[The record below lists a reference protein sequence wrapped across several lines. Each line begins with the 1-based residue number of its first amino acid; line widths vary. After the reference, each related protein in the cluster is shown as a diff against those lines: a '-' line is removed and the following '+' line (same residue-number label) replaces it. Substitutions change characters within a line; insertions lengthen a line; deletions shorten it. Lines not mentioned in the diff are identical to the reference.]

1 MSSPR
6 IVIVTYNWPPR
17 NAIGTHRPYA
27 WAKYWKEAGAKVT
40 VVTACKQPFDGPLDL
55 ELPPI
60 PGVEVIEV
68 PYGGAVSRVGGFL
81 RSGRTRLLA
90 KKVKAW
96 LIKVGK
102 RSMDPRMAWRK
113 AAQPVAQQLAMEA
126 DVVVSTYGPAAA
138 HLIGYDMRTANPR
151 LRWVADYRDLWSQSH
166 ISELP
171 KKVRLTTRNI
181 ELNTVGAYADVLT
194 AVSHD
199 LVDQISSLAQKKA
212 FYVPNGFDIDEE
224 LLRRRLTDGAPKP
237 SRPMRIVHTGM
248 IYEGHRDPTPLLDV
262 LSKLYLKGDI
272 DAGDVTIDFYGE
284 RVDLAKR
291 LAGRADYA
299 PFIRLMGHVS
309 REKALI
315 AQREAGLLLLLES
328 PAAEAR
334 GVLTGKL
341 FEYIAAGRPI
351 LCVGSRPEYEIGEIL
366 VSTGTGRVFGPDQYR
381 SIEQIFIET
390 LKGKGLYLDYIPVLD
405 EILVYSRKRLAVEM
419 FENLINVGADLPA
432 YDC

>member
-1 MSSPR
+1 
-6 IVIVTYNWPPR
+6 
-17 NAIGTHRPYA
+17 
-27 WAKYWKEAGAKVT
+27 
-40 VVTACKQPFDGPLDL
+40 
-55 ELPPI
+55 
-60 PGVEVIEV
+60 
-68 PYGGAVSRVGGFL
+68 
-81 RSGRTRLLA
+81 
-90 KKVKAW
+90 
-96 LIKVGK
+96 
-102 RSMDPRMAWRK
+102 
-113 AAQPVAQQLAMEA
+113 
-126 DVVVSTYGPAAA
+126 
-138 HLIGYDMRTANPR
+138 
-151 LRWVADYRDLWSQSH
+151 
-166 ISELP
+166 
-171 KKVRLTTRNI
+171 
-181 ELNTVGAYADVLT
+181 
-194 AVSHD
+194 
-199 LVDQISSLAQKKA
+199 
-212 FYVPNGFDIDEE
+212 
-224 LLRRRLTDGAPKP
+224 
-237 SRPMRIVHTGM
+237 MRIVHTGM

-390 LKGKGLYLDYIPVLD
+390 LKGKGLYLDYMPVLD

-419 FENLINVGADLPA
+419 FDNLINVGADLPA